1 MSSETNQVAVEPTSQ
16 MSAETQTPETTSTA
30 LTPETVV
37 TDWKA
42 NLSDEIRADK
52 SLENIKDIEGLAK
65 SYVHAQKLVGS
76 DKIPVPNKFATEKD
90 WDAVYEKLGRPADA
104 TGYKYDLPEDKNL
117 DAEALNNFSTQ
128 AHKLGLLPGQANGVV
143 QFYNEA
149 MSKVQQEQ
157 DNVAVAAREASTS
170 ELKKEWGQAY
180 DQKVSQAANLA
191 QSVGANELLNANMAD
206 GTKLGDHPVMIKA
219 FAQLAGKMGEDS
231 ITQSSGPTYQTPA
244 QLEKD
249 IGELTAPNSAYWD
262 KNHPNHK
269 IAVAEVLALREQ
281 KNSV

>member
-16 MSAETQTPETTSTA
+16 VSAETQTTT
-30 LTPETVV
+30 LTPETVI

-76 DKIPVPNKFATEKD
+76 DKIPVPNKFATDKD

-104 TGYKYDLPEDKNL
+104 TGYKYDLPEDQKI
-117 DAEALNNFSTQ
+117 DEASLKNFSDQ
-128 AHKLGLLPGQANGVV
+128 AHKLGLLPGQANGMVK
-143 QFYNEA
+143 FYNEMTA
-149 MSKVQQEQ
+149 ASLQEQ
-157 DNVAVAAREASTS
+157 DSVAVAAREASTS

-249 IGELTAPNSAYWD
+249 IGELTMPGSAYWD

-269 IAVAEVLALREQ
+269 LAVEEVLALREK
-281 KNSV
+281 KNQV

>member
-16 MSAETQTPETTSTA
+16 VSAETETTSTA

-76 DKIPVPNKFATEKD
+76 DKIPVPNKFATDKD

-104 TGYKYDLPEDKNL
+104 AGYKYDLPEDQKI
-117 DAEALNNFSTQ
+117 DEASLKNFSDQ
-128 AHKLGLLPGQANGVV
+128 AHKLGLLPGQANGMVK
-143 QFYNEA
+143 FYNEMTA
-149 MSKVQQEQ
+149 ASLQESETT
-157 DNVAVAAREASTS
+157 AVAAREASSS
-170 ELKKEWGQAY
+170 ELKKEWGQAF
-180 DQKVSQAANLA
+180 DQKISQAANLA
-191 QSVGANELLNANMAD
+191 KSVGASELFNTNMAD
-206 GTKLGDHPVMIKA
+206 GTKLGDNPIMIKA
-219 FAQLAGKMGEDS
+219 FAELAGKMGEDN
-231 ITQSSGPTYQTPA
+231 ITQSSGPTFQTPA

-249 IGELTAPNSAYWD
+249 IGELTMPGSAYWD

-269 IAVAEVLALREQ
+269 LAVEEVLALREK
-281 KNSV
+281 KNQV